1 MSSKLVSRRLLK
13 RLGVEKLRPGQREV
27 IESVLAGRDTLAI
40 MPSGGGKSLC
50 YQLPALQLEGT
61 TLVVSPL
68 ISLMKDQADKLSEK
82 GVEATALN
90 STLNGSEEQSA
101 LREVRRGEAEIVFTT
116 PEVIEDIKRQ
126 LERPGMQ
133 VMNGGVYR
141 PNLRFAVR
149 QVTSETEKFAVLLD
163 LVRKGKGSGIVYVS
177 TVKVAEEIHRR
188 LRAAGEDALL
198 YHGRVAAS
206 ERSRCQEAFMSGASR
221 LMVATNAFG
230 MGIDKPD
237 IRFVLHYQMPGSL
250 EAYYQE
256 AGRAGRD
263 GNEAH
268 CTLLY
273 DHADRRVQLF
283 FAGGADKRKSAVDR
297 DKVERM
303 SFYAQSA
310 LCRWETLL
318 EYFGETSHEPCGHC
332 DNCLRP
338 KRVEG
343 REVRVA
349 PAEPAWQRGEAVV
362 VPKYGRGVV
371 EDYGP
376 DRVAISFP
384 NGVKKAFAPRFVSRV
399 A

>member
-1 MSSKLVSRRLLK
+1 
-13 RLGVEKLRPGQREV
+13 
-27 IESVLAGRDTLAI
+27 
-40 MPSGGGKSLC
+40 
-50 YQLPALQLEGT
+50 
-61 TLVVSPL
+61 
-68 ISLMKDQADKLSEK
+68 
-82 GVEATALN
+82 
-90 STLNGSEEQSA
+90 
-101 LREVRRGEAEIVFTT
+101 
-116 PEVIEDIKRQ
+116 
-126 LERPGMQ
+126 
-133 VMNGGVYR
+133 
-141 PNLRFAVR
+141 
-149 QVTSETEKFAVLLD
+149 
-163 LVRKGKGSGIVYVS
+163 
-177 TVKVAEEIHRR
+177 
-188 LRAAGEDALL
+188 
-198 YHGRVAAS
+198 
-206 ERSRCQEAFMSGASR
+206 MSGAAR

-283 FAGGADKRKSAVDR
+283 FAGGADRDKSATDR

-318 EYFGETSHEPCGHC
+318 EYFGEEEHEPCGHC
-332 DNCLRP
+332 DNCEQP
-338 KRVEG
+338 KAVEG

-376 DRVAISFP
+376 DRVAVSFP
-384 NGVKKAFAPRFVSRV
+384 DGVTKEFAPRFVSR
-399 A
+399 AT